1 MDEAE
6 KSELEAMRKEVRA
19 IVENLQNTV
28 KNITDDAALRKS
40 FVLTR

>member
-19 IVENLQNTV
+19 IVENLQNMV

>member
-6 KSELEAMRKEVRA
+6 KSELEGMRKEVGA
-19 IVENLQNTV
+19 IVDNLQNTV
-28 KNITDDAALRKS
+28 QNITDDAALRKS

>member
-19 IVENLQNTV
+19 IVEDLQNTV
-28 KNITDDAALRKS
+28 QNITDDAALRKS
-40 FVLTR
+40 NV

>member
-28 KNITDDAALRKS
+28 KNIPDDAALRKS

>member
-19 IVENLQNTV
+19 IVEDLQNTV
-28 KNITDDAALRKS
+28 QNITDDATLRKS
-40 FVLTR
+40 NV

>member
-19 IVENLQNTV
+19 IVEDLQNTV
-28 KNITDDAALRKS
+28 LNITDDAALRKS
-40 FVLTR
+40 NV

>member
-28 KNITDDAALRKS
+28 QNITDDAALRKS
-40 FVLTR
+40 NV